1 MIFFKKKLLVSCQNV
16 TDVFFFEGIRR
27 QCDELRTVC
36 LICKRH
42 ARSLPALDMYSLL
55 LLVVDFIAVVEV
67 ERGSRTVGGAR
78 EQPLY

>member
-1 MIFFKKKLLVSCQNV
+1 
-16 TDVFFFEGIRR
+16 
-27 QCDELRTVC
+27 
-36 LICKRH
+36 
-42 ARSLPALDMYSLL
+42 MYSLL